1 MRRAIALAIV
11 LTCLAPAG
19 LAPVARANDTTAEL
33 ATGGLIF
40 VTTDAVEMRSEKL
53 FISTK
58 QVRVTYA
65 FFNKSDQDVTTL
77 VAFPLP
83 EIRIANQDD
92 NVAVPSVAPDN
103 VFGFKT
109 TVDGVPVKA
118 EVEQRV
124 TAMGVDR
131 TQYLR
136 TLGIPL
142 DPHLPATNAALDKLP
157 ADKWPELIA
166 LGLAEVIAYDDTG
179 KGMQKHLEARWGL
192 ATTYYWKQT
201 FPAKK
206 QIVIQHQYVPSVGGS
221 AQTALGAPAQATI
234 PGYADYAKKYCIDQA
249 FMATI
254 QSLRKANKSEFGPP
268 MAEQR
273 IDYILK
279 TGANWSGPIGDF
291 ELTVDKGSPDALVSF
306 CGKNVKK
313 ISATQFQMQ
322 QKDFSPEGDLAVLIL
337 IKNRN

>member
-1 MRRAIALAIV
+1 MRGAIALA
-11 LTCLAPAG
+11 LALAALAPA
-19 LAPVARANDTTAEL
+19 ARANDTTAEL

-53 FISTK
+53 FISTQ
-58 QVRVTYA
+58 QVRVTYE
-65 FFNKSDQDVTTL
+65 FFNKSDKDVTTL

-83 EIRIANQDD
+83 EIRVASQDD
-92 NVAVPSVAPDN
+92 NVAVPTEDPNN

-109 TVDGVPVKA
+109 TVDRVPVKA
-118 EVEQRV
+118 EVDGHV
-124 TAMGVDR
+124 TAMGIDR

-136 TLGIPL
+136 ALGIPL
-142 DPHLPATNAALDKLP
+142 DPHLPATDAALDKLP
-157 ADKWPELIA
+157 AEKWPELVA
-166 LGLAEVIAYDDTG
+166 LGLAEIVEYDNTG

-192 ATTYYWKQT
+192 STTYYWKQT

-221 AQTALGAPAQATI
+221 AQTELGAPNQATL
-234 PGYADYAKKYCIDQA
+234 PGYADYPKKYCIDQA

-254 QSLRKANKSEFGPP
+254 QSLRKSNKSEFGPP
-268 MAEQR
+268 YGEQR
-273 IDYILK
+273 IEYILK
-279 TGANWSGPIGDF
+279 TGANWSGPIGNF
-291 ELTVDKGSPDALVSF
+291 ELTVDKGTPDALVSF

-337 IKNRN
+337 VKIQN

>member
-1 MRRAIALAIV
+1 MRRVVVLAIAL
-11 LTCLAPAG
+11 TYFAPI
-19 LAPVARANDTTAEL
+19 ARANDTTAEL

-53 FISTK
+53 FISTQ
-58 QVRVTYA
+58 QVRVTYE
-65 FFNKSDQDVTTL
+65 FFNKSDKDVTTL

-83 EIRIANQDD
+83 EIRIASQDD
-92 NVAVPSVAPDN
+92 NVAVPTEDPSN
-103 VFGFKT
+103 IFGFKT
-109 TVDGVPVKA
+109 SVDGVPVKA
-118 EVEQRV
+118 EVDQRV

-136 TLGIPL
+136 ALGIPL
-142 DPHLPATNAALDKLP
+142 DPHLPATDAALDKLP
-157 ADKWPELIA
+157 ANKWPELVA
-166 LGLAEVIAYDDTG
+166 LGLAEIVEYDDTG

-192 ATTYYWKQT
+192 ATTYYWKQI

-221 AQTALGAPAQATI
+221 AQTELGAPNQATI
-234 PGYADYAKKYCIDQA
+234 PGYDEYPKKYCIDQA

-254 QSLRKANKSEFGPP
+254 QSLRKVNKSEFGPP
-268 MAEQR
+268 YGEQR

-279 TGANWSGPIGDF
+279 TGANWSGPIGSF
-291 ELTVDKGSPDALVSF
+291 ELTVDKGAPDALVSF

-313 ISATQFQMQ
+313 ISATRFQMQ
-322 QKDFSPEGDLAVLIL
+322 QKDFSPDGDLAVLIL
-337 IKNRN
+337 TKIQN

>member
-1 MRRAIALAIV
+1 MRYPTAFALAV
-11 LTCLAPAG
+11 AALAPAA
-19 LAPVARANDTTAEL
+19 LANDTTAEL

-40 VTTDAVEMRSEKL
+40 VTTDEVEMRSEKL
-53 FISTK
+53 FISTE
-58 QVRVTYA
+58 QVRVTYE
-65 FFNKSDQDVTTL
+65 FFNKSDKDVTTL

-83 EIRIANQDD
+83 EIRIATQDD
-92 NVAVPSVAPDN
+92 NVAVPSEEPNN

-136 TLGIPL
+136 ALGIPL
-142 DPHLPATNAALDKLP
+142 DPHLPATDQALDKLP
-157 ADKWPELIA
+157 QDKWPELVA
-166 LGLAEVIAYDDTG
+166 LGLAEIAEYDDTG
-179 KGMQKHLEARWGL
+179 KGMKKHLEARWGL

-206 QIVIQHQYVPSVGGS
+206 QIVIHHQYVPSVGGS
-221 AQTALGAPAQATI
+221 AQTDLGAPNQATI
-234 PGYADYAKKYCIDQA
+234 PGYADYARKYCIDQA

-254 QSLRKANKSEFGPP
+254 QNLRKVNKSEFGPP
-268 MAEQR
+268 YSEQR

-279 TGANWSGPIGDF
+279 TGANWSGPIGNF
-291 ELTVDKGSPDALVSF
+291 ELTVDKGSPDTLVSF
-306 CGKNVKK
+306 CGTNVKK

-322 QKDFSPEGDLAVLIL
+322 QKDFSPEGDLAVLFL
-337 IKNRN
+337 IKIQN

>member
-1 MRRAIALAIV
+1 MRRATALALALAC
-11 LTCLAPAG
+11 LTPI
-19 LAPVARANDTTAEL
+19 ARANDTTAEL

-53 FISTK
+53 FISTQ
-58 QVRVTYA
+58 QVRVTYE
-65 FFNKSDQDVTTL
+65 FFNKSDKDVTTL

-83 EIRIANQDD
+83 VIRIANQDD
-92 NVAVPSVAPDN
+92 NVAVPTEEPNN

-109 TVDGVPVKA
+109 TVDGAPVKA
-118 EVEQRV
+118 EVDERV

-136 TLGIPL
+136 ALGIPL
-142 DPHLPATNAALDKLP
+142 DPHLAATDAALDKLP
-157 ADKWPELIA
+157 ADKWPELAA
-166 LGLAEVIAYDDTG
+166 LGLAEIVEYDNTG
-179 KGMQKHLEARWGL
+179 KGMQQHLEARWGL

-206 QIVIQHQYVPSVGGS
+206 RIVIQHQYVPSVGGS
-221 AQTALGAPAQATI
+221 AQTELGAPNQATI
-234 PGYADYAKKYCIDQA
+234 PGYADYPKKYCIDQA

-254 QSLRKANKSEFGPP
+254 QSLRKVNKSEFGPP
-268 MAEQR
+268 YNEQR

-279 TGANWSGPIGDF
+279 TGASWSGPIGNF
-291 ELTVDKGSPDALVSF
+291 ELTVDKGTSDALVSF

-313 ISATQFQMQ
+313 ISTTQFQMQ
-322 QKDFSPEGDLAVLIL
+322 QKDFLPEGDLAVLIL
-337 IKNRN
+337 TKIQN

>member
-1 MRRAIALAIV
+1 MRYPIFFALA
-11 LTCLAPAG
+11 LATLAPAA
-19 LAPVARANDTTAEL
+19 LANDTTAEL

-40 VTTDAVEMRSEKL
+40 VTTDEVEMRSEKL
-53 FISTK
+53 FISTE
-58 QVRVTYA
+58 QVRVTYE
-65 FFNKSDQDVTTL
+65 FFNKSDKDVTTL

-83 EIRIANQDD
+83 EIRIATQDD
-92 NVAVPSVAPDN
+92 NVAVPSEDPNN

-136 TLGIPL
+136 ALGIPL
-142 DPHLPATNAALDKLP
+142 DPHLPATDQALDKLP
-157 ADKWPELIA
+157 ADKWPELVA
-166 LGLAEVIAYDDTG
+166 LGLAEIAEYDDTG
-179 KGMQKHLEARWGL
+179 KGMKKHLEARWGL

-206 QIVIQHQYVPSVGGS
+206 QIVIHHQYVPSVGGA
-221 AQTALGAPAQATI
+221 AQTDLGAPNQGTLES
-234 PGYADYAKKYCIDQA
+234 YADYPKKYCIDQA

-254 QSLRKANKSEFGPP
+254 QNLRKVNKSEFGPP
-268 MAEQR
+268 YSEQR

-279 TGANWSGPIGDF
+279 TGANWSGPIGSF
-291 ELTVDKGSPDALVSF
+291 ELTVDKGSAP
-306 CGKNVKK
+306 
-313 ISATQFQMQ
+313 T
-322 QKDFSPEGDLAVLIL
+322 
-337 IKNRN
+337 

>member
-1 MRRAIALAIV
+1 MRHSIVALRPLVFAVALA
-11 LTCLAPAG
+11 CAAPA
-19 LAPVARANDTTAEL
+19 ARANDTTAEI

-40 VTTDAVEMRSEKL
+40 VTTDAIEMRSEKL
-53 FISTK
+53 FISTE
-58 QVRVTYA
+58 QVRVVYE
-65 FFNKSDQDVTTL
+65 FFNKSDKDVTTL

-92 NVAVPSVAPDN
+92 NVAVPSVEPNN

-136 TLGIPL
+136 ALGIPL
-142 DPHLPATNAALDKLP
+142 DPHLPAADQALDKLP
-157 ADKWPELIA
+157 ADKWPDLVA
-166 LGLAEVIAYDDTG
+166 LGLAEIVEYDDG
-179 KGMQKHLEARWGL
+179 KGMKKHLEARWGL

-206 QIVIQHQYVPSVGGS
+206 QIVIRHQYVPSVGGS
-221 AQTALGAPAQATI
+221 AQTELGAPNQATLE
-234 PGYADYAKKYCIDQA
+234 GYADYPKKYCIDQA

-268 MAEQR
+268 YNEQR
-273 IDYILK
+273 IEYILR
-279 TGANWSGPIGDF
+279 TGANWSGPIGNF

-306 CGKNVKK
+306 CGKGVKK
-313 ISATQFQMQ
+313 ISATQFQVQ
-322 QKDFSPEGDLAVLIL
+322 QKDFVPDGNLSVLIL
-337 IKNRN
+337 TKIKN

>member
-1 MRRAIALAIV
+1 MRRATALALA

-53 FISTK
+53 FISTN
-58 QVRVTYA
+58 QVRVTYE
-65 FFNKSDQDVTTL
+65 FFNKSDKDVTTL

-83 EIRIANQDD
+83 EIRITSQDD

-103 VFGFKT
+103 AFGFKT
-109 TVDGVPVKA
+109 TVDGAPVKA
-118 EVEQRV
+118 EVDQRV
-124 TAMGVDR
+124 TAMGIDR

-136 TLGIPL
+136 GLGIPL
-142 DPHLPATNAALDKLP
+142 DPHLPATDAALDKLP
-157 ADKWPELIA
+157 RDKWPELAA
-166 LGLAEVIAYDDTG
+166 LGLVEVVEYDDTG
-179 KGMQKHLEARWGL
+179 KGMQQHLEARWGL

-201 FPAKK
+201 FPARKK
-206 QIVIQHQYVPSVGGS
+206 IVIQHQYVPSVGGS
-221 AQTALGAPAQATI
+221 AQTELGAPNQATM
-234 PGYADYAKKYCIDQA
+234 PAYADYPKKYCIDQA

-254 QSLRKANKSEFGPP
+254 QSLRKANRSEFGPP
-268 MAEQR
+268 YGEQR

-313 ISATQFQMQ
+313 ISATRFQVQ
-322 QKDFSPEGDLAVLIL
+322 QRDFVPEGDLAVLIL
-337 IKNRN
+337 IKNQH

>member
-1 MRRAIALAIV
+1 MRHLTAFALALAALV
-11 LTCLAPAG
+11 PAALAPAA
-19 LAPVARANDTTAEL
+19 LANDTTAEL

-40 VTTDAVEMRSEKL
+40 VTTDEVEMRSEKL
-53 FISTK
+53 FISTE
-58 QVRVTYA
+58 QVRVTYE
-65 FFNKSDQDVTTL
+65 FFNKSDKDVTTL

-83 EIRIANQDD
+83 EIRIATQDD
-92 NVAVPSVAPDN
+92 NVAVPSEEPNN

-142 DPHLPATNAALDKLP
+142 DPHLPATDQALDKLP
-157 ADKWPELIA
+157 QDKWPELVA
-166 LGLAEVIAYDDTG
+166 LGLAEIAEYDDTG
-179 KGMQKHLEARWGL
+179 KGMQQHLEARWGL

-206 QIVIQHQYVPSVGGS
+206 QIVIHHQYVPSVGGS
-221 AQTALGAPAQATI
+221 AQTDLGAPNQATLESYVNY
-234 PGYADYAKKYCIDQA
+234 PKKYCIDQA

-254 QSLRKANKSEFGPP
+254 QNLRKVNKSEFGPP
-268 MAEQR
+268 YSEQR

-279 TGANWSGPIGDF
+279 TGANWSGPIGSF
-291 ELTVDKGSPDALVSF
+291 ELTVDKGSPDTLVSF
-306 CGKNVKK
+306 CGTNVKK

-322 QKDFSPEGDLAVLIL
+322 QKDFSPEGDLAVLFL
-337 IKNRN
+337 IKIQN

>member
-1 MRRAIALAIV
+1 MRRVTALALA
-11 LTCLAPAG
+11 LTCVAPI
-19 LAPVARANDTTAEL
+19 ARANDTTAEL

-65 FFNKSDQDVTTL
+65 FFNKSDKDVTTL

-92 NVAVPSVAPDN
+92 NVAVPTEDPDN
-103 VFGFKT
+103 IFGFKT
-109 TVDGVPVKA
+109 TVEGAPVKA
-118 EVEQRV
+118 EVEQRA
-124 TAMGVDR
+124 TAMGIDR

-136 TLGIPL
+136 ALGIPL
-142 DPHLPATNAALDKLP
+142 DPHLQTTNEALDRLP
-157 ADKWPELIA
+157 HDKWPELIA
-166 LGLAEVIAYDDTG
+166 LGLAEIVEYDDTG
-179 KGMQKHLEARWGL
+179 RHKHLQARWGL

-221 AQTALGAPAQATI
+221 AQTELGAPNQATI
-234 PGYADYAKKYCIDQA
+234 PGYDVYPKKYCIDQA

-268 MAEQR
+268 YNEQR
-273 IDYILK
+273 IDYILR

-291 ELTVDKGSPDALVSF
+291 ELTVDKGTPDALVSF

-337 IKNRN
+337 TKSQD